1 MAAFC
6 GNLRPEAR
14 LAFSRAMTKIA
25 QGTSLE
31 PDPLRDINLQL
42 GRCLKTGFQHAAI
55 ELVALMVAVGLV
67 FWLLSAS
74 DGFIGTKL
82 LLIALIL
89 GTLVGHCYQMMRHH
103 ECGMLVLKQLEITA
117 KDRAKTN
124 RLYDLSMLDPLTSLH
139 NRRFGEQ
146 SLKEAIERSGK
157 TGDCLAIVLIDLDYF
172 KEINDQCGHAVGD
185 LALKE
190 FSRSLRKAIRA
201 CDVPVRLGGDEFLL
215 VLPECP
221 RDKVSVILQ
230 RIGTPTID
238 CDGIKIHVCYSSGSA
253 HFEYGDTAETLLAR
267 ADEVLYAKKAARS
280 AGPSKPAAQISNLPL
295 RIGSE
300 LSNGEARTAEAI
312 WRRS

>member
-1 MAAFC
+1 VAAFC
-6 GNLRPEAR
+6 GNLRLEAI
-14 LAFSRAMTKIA
+14 LPFSGAMTKTA
-25 QGTSLE
+25 QGTSTE

-55 ELVALMVAVGLV
+55 ELVVLMVAVGLV

-82 LLIALIL
+82 LLVALIL
-89 GTLVGHCYQMMRHH
+89 GTLLGHCYQMMRHH
-103 ECGMLVLKQLEITA
+103 ECGLLVLKQLEITA
-117 KDRAKTN
+117 KDWAKTN
-124 RLYDLSMLDPLTSLH
+124 RLYDLSILDPLTSLH

-172 KEINDQCGHAVGD
+172 KEINDQFGHAVGD

-201 CDVPVRLGGDEFLL
+201 CDMPVRLGGDEFLL

-238 CDGIKIHVCYSSGSA
+238 CDGIKIHVCYSSGA

-280 AGPSKPAAQISNLPL
+280 AGPSKPAAQISSLPL
-295 RIGSE
+295 RIGFE
-300 LSNGEARTAEAI
+300 LSNREARIAEAI